1 MSLYVI
7 TAKNQL
13 TDEREAITA
22 PRSFNESH
30 RLFQRWMEMTKDC
43 QEPAW
48 TDLKVERFRDN
59 NG

>member
-13 TDEREAITA
+13 TDEREAITT
-22 PRSFNESH
+22 PRSYDESH
-30 RLFQRWMEMTKDC
+30 RLLQRWKEMTKGC

-59 NG
+59 KG